1 MFIFIC
7 FHNMPVIT
15 LEDILVFAT
24 GRDSPPDLGFTPAPS
39 LEFISGSKFPLA
51 NTCKNIIRITL
62 KDTYEE
68 FKIDM
73 GFGIKKS
80 PGFGMA

>member
-1 MFIFIC
+1 
-7 FHNMPVIT
+7 MPAIT
-15 LEDILVFAT
+15 FEDILVFAT
-24 GRDSPPDLGFTPAPS
+24 GHDSPPDLGFTPAPS

-51 NTCKNIIRITL
+51 NTCEIRITL